1 MFKEKYRWR
10 SGIEATFTE
19 MDKKTGVQRLRVR
32 GLSAVA
38 YFARLKAIAVN
49 LFRATRVK
57 KALDALRAAP
67 GTTLS
72 AIASIFLTVK
82 ERFLSPWRR
91 PSNIFKALA
100 ENMSYTIRIVA

>member
-1 MFKEKYRWR
+1 
-10 SGIEATFTE
+10 
-19 MDKKTGVQRLRVR
+19 
-32 GLSAVA
+32 
-38 YFARLKAIAVN
+38 
-49 LFRATRVK
+49 VK